1 MRRPRYDVGE
11 ATHRRREGSNRS
23 FSTANVVSAPASET
37 SPTPDFFVSYTAVD
51 KDWASWLAWSLE
63 EVGFIINIQAW
74 DFRPGQNV
82 IYMMQ
87 QGVLARH
94 TIAVLT
100 PAYLEAERCQ
110 QEWMAVLAQDPN
122 GMGRK
127 LIPVRVRP
135 CQPQGLLAPVIY
147 IDLVGHFE
155 EVTAREKLLTGI
167 PLCARYLSCF
177 GAAGSANDGNISCR
191 AKPLAK
197 PPFPGG
203 ARQLRNPASS
213 VLQVGRQ

>member
-1 MRRPRYDVGE
+1 MGLPRENVGA
-11 ATHRRREGSNRS
+11 ATHRSSEGSNRPDPN
-23 FSTANVVSAPASET
+23 ANAPAEPASER
-37 SPTPDFFVSYTAVD
+37 SPAADFFVSYTPVD
-51 KDWASWLAWSLE
+51 KDWAIWLAWSLK

-74 DFRPGQNV
+74 DFRPGQNF

-110 QEWMAVLAQDPN
+110 QEWMAVLAQDPT
-122 GMGRK
+122 GTGRK
-127 LIPVRVRP
+127 LIPVRVQP
-135 CQPQGLLAPVIY
+135 CQPQGLLTPVIY

-155 EVTAREKLLTGI
+155 EATAREELFAGI
-167 PLCARYLSCF
+167 PLLPRTLSYF
-177 GAAGSANDGNISCR
+177 VAAESANGGNISCR
-191 AKPLAK
+191 AKPLKK

-203 ARQLRNPASS
+203 DRQSTNPAPN
-213 VLQVGRQ
+213 VQQAGR

>member
-1 MRRPRYDVGE
+1 MRRQRENVGE
-11 ATHRRREGSNRS
+11 ATHRRSAGSNRPAPN
-23 FSTANVVSAPASET
+23 ANAPGEPASQT
-37 SPTPDFFVSYTAVD
+37 SPTADFFVSYTAVD
-51 KDWASWLAWSLE
+51 KDWAIWLAWSLK

-74 DFRPGQNV
+74 DFRPGQNF

-122 GMGRK
+122 GTGRK
-127 LIPVRVRP
+127 LVPVRVQP
-135 CQPQGLLAPVIY
+135 CQPKGLLMPVIY

-155 EVTAREKLLTGI
+155 EVTARDELFSGI
-167 PLCARYLSCF
+167 PLCPRSLSYS
-177 GAAGSANDGNISCR
+177 GAAVSANDGKISCR
-191 AKPLAK
+191 ATPLAK

-203 ARQLRNPASS
+203 ARQLGNPAFN
-213 VLQVGRQ
+213 VLHVGRQ